1 MLSAID
7 GNRVME
13 SPARVAIRPR
23 SNRLL
28 VALAAVWIMLSLAV
42 GGALQRDAAEA
53 GQQQAVT
60 RTAQP

>member
-13 SPARVAIRPR
+13 PPARVTVRPR

-42 GGALQRDAAEA
+42 GGALQRDAAGA
-53 GQQQAVT
+53 GQQQAAT
-60 RTAQP
+60 RAAQP

>member
-1 MLSAID
+1 
-7 GNRVME
+7 ME
-13 SPARVAIRPR
+13 SPARVTIRPR